1 LDTTGVVAGDNDAPQ
16 SMGDLN
22 IEVLFSIENSFK
34 H

>member
-22 IEVLFSIENSFK
+22 IEVLFFIKNCFK
-34 H
+34 Y